1 MAHEHHHHD
10 HDHHGHDHDHDHGHS
25 HIHEANEKNLRRVMI
40 ALVLTGLFMVVEV
53 AGGIISGSLALLAD
67 AGHMLTDTMALAL
80 AAMAFHVSK
89 RPPDGKLTFGYQ
101 RFQILAAFVN
111 GISLLAIVGWILFEA
126 VNRFLN
132 PNEILGE
139 TMLVV
144 AAAGLLVN
152 MVSFAVLHTG
162 DQENLNIRGA
172 ALHVAGDLLGS
183 VAAIVAAL
191 VIIYTGWTPIDPI
204 LSVAVAV
211 LIMKSAWSLVKR
223 SAHILLEGAPEWLDV
238 PAMQERVVAGVPG
251 VGEIHHVH
259 IWGLTPQELILTMH
273 MSVVDGVP
281 SQSDVVRDT
290 KQFMKDEYGI
300 AHSTIEV
307 DIDGCSDH

>member
-1 MAHEHHHHD
+1 MGHDEHHHRD
-10 HDHHGHDHDHDHGHS
+10 GDNGHS
-25 HIHEANEKNLRRVMI
+25 STRAANEKNLRRVMI
-40 ALVLTGLFMVVEV
+40 ALVLTGAFMVVEV
-53 AGGIISGSLALLAD
+53 VGGIISGSLALLAD

-80 AAMAFHVSK
+80 AATAFHVSK

-111 GISLLAIVGWILFEA
+111 GLSLLAIVGWILFEA
-126 VNRFLN
+126 VSRFIN

-144 AAAGLLVN
+144 AAAGLAVN
-152 MVSFAVLHTG
+152 LISFVVLHTG

-191 VIIYTGWTPIDPI
+191 VIIFTGWTMIDPI
-204 LSVAVAV
+204 LSVAVAA
-211 LIMKSAWSLVKR
+211 LILKSAWMLVKR

-238 PAMQERVVAGVPG
+238 QVMQERIVAGVPG
-251 VGEIHHVH
+251 VSEIHHVH
-259 IWGLTPQELILTMH
+259 IWGLTPQELMLTMH
-273 MSVVDGVP
+273 MSVSSNAP
-281 SQSDVVRDT
+281 SQSEVVRNT

-300 AHSTIEV
+300 GHSTIEV
-307 DIDGCSDH
+307 DVDGCSDH

>member
-1 MAHEHHHHD
+1 MGHEHHHHD
-10 HDHHGHDHDHDHGHS
+10 HDHDHS
-25 HIHEANEKNLRRVMI
+25 HVHGANKKNLRRVMI

-53 AGGIISGSLALLAD
+53 VGGIISGSLALLAD

-111 GISLLAIVGWILFEA
+111 GLSLLAIVGWILFEA
-126 VNRFLN
+126 VSRFLN
-132 PNEILGE
+132 PNDIIGE

-152 MVSFAVLHTG
+152 LISFAVLHTG
-162 DQENLNIRGA
+162 DQDNLNIRGA

-204 LSVAVAV
+204 LSVAVAI
-211 LIMKSAWSLVKR
+211 LISKSAWTLVKR
-223 SAHILLEGAPEWLDV
+223 SGHILLEGAPEWLDV
-238 PAMQERVVAGVPG
+238 AAMQDRIVAGVPG

-259 IWGLTPQELILTMH
+259 IWGLTPQELMLTMH
-273 MSVVDGVP
+273 MSIVDGVE
-281 SQSDVVRDT
+281 SQSDVVRKT

-300 AHSTIEV
+300 GHSTIEV